1 MILVEK
7 KGVLCCFF
15 IGTSDEHISTVESL
29 QSLQPDGAVLVT
41 TPQVNGN
48 YCGPLWFSPSEMLAR
63 MLSTGKHTFLNR
75 VFWFILEYFLLS
87 SILASTQLSNS
98 CESKKVET
106 TTSYKQ
112 EIN

>member
-63 MLSTGKHTFLNR
+63 MLSTRKHTF
-75 VFWFILEYFLLS
+75 FKS
-87 SILASTQLSNS
+87 SILVYFRIFSSL
-98 CESKKVET
+98 
-106 TTSYKQ
+106 
-112 EIN
+112 INIGIDPTIKFV